1 MILHKINF
9 STLVIKVK
17 AGYKDKVINC
27 LRESYEK
34 KNPGIPLKY
43 DDMYQKF
50 MSYNQDITHFSHIL
64 FMYACVSIFLTLF
77 GLFGITHYAVSQRKR
92 EISIRKIH
100 GASAR
105 QILWLINYPFLSY
118 VASHSSSRPCHLSL
132 YDILATAIC
141 IPCHSKRLSLSATLA
156 FYYRHHLLYDMPEW
170 ISGSCHLISSAPQ

>member
-1 MILHKINF
+1 MPKRIIRK
-9 STLVIKVK
+9 
-17 AGYKDKVINC
+17 
-27 LRESYEK
+27 E
-34 KNPGIPLKY
+34 NPGIPLKY

-118 VASHSSSRPCHLSL
+118 VGIAFVVAVPVIYLFMTYWLQQFAYH
-132 YDILATAIC
+132 AT
-141 IPCHSKRLSLSATLA
+141 PNA
-156 FYYRHHLLYDMPEW
+156 FHFLLP
-170 ISGSCHLISSAPQ
+170 LLLL

>member
-1 MILHKINF
+1 
-9 STLVIKVK
+9 
-17 AGYKDKVINC
+17 
-27 LRESYEK
+27 
-34 KNPGIPLKY
+34 
-43 DDMYQKF
+43 

-118 VASHSSSRPCHLSL
+118 VGIAFVVAVPVIYLFMTYWLQQFAYHATPNAFTFCYPC
-132 YDILATAIC
+132 
-141 IPCHSKRLSLSATLA
+141 